1 MGNTVSNQ
9 KKVVATKGTP
19 HVARTSGATDVGINP
34 ANGAKAPFPNEVA
47 SALLRPGT
55 SRTVIANQKIWT
67 KPHQLGPPSKP
78 VKAPF
83 VVGERSGTHIM
94 EAKATSYSTDV
105 FAEGNAVVRTDDTT
119 TQNHANTTGFVDGSA
134 LTDTSQ
140 NEEDFLKKQCTI
152 VELTGINEVDG
163 SPPDGLSVGT
173 PPKVARP
180 LGYPGRRESVPPYYL
195 EILSATEVDFK
206 SVRKDVTVPNSTNPT
221 CWKGGIHTQW
231 LARRTGLGATEA
243 KPVDG
248 TEEFKVDS
256 ALTGIFFD
264 SKDALMK
271 TLGGNPVNSAVDR
284 ATKVEASGTLASPP
298 AGSNTRVD
306 GKTSVSASGVVSSLE
321 AVFAFYLYRSN
332 PAFINVQ
339 ALSCGGSRNAILKL
353 FPAQSVDYTI
363 DLSSSLTV
371 TNQTETSSQGTV
383 GERIRNARRAIEN
396 AKIVLGKLKDTSE
409 YVKKIASLASQQFA
423 VEFLVSTSI
432 NFKVAYKACA
442 EEKRG
447 LYGNLYTPSHVGLT
461 WSLTFTSSKL
471 VGFSV
476 TFNISLI
483 NLVAPGLGEGAA
495 TALRTVGVRADLV
508 FTASLSVPLSFSVGQ
523 DEYDFWTTTGVEIAI
538 RPELSLSIAV
548 GFVIDIVR
556 FGVRFPMSLSAGF
569 FGGDKPKV
577 LVQLQ
582 PKGELK
588 TVLFLILL
596 EGSWFER
603 KWEHEPED
611 WRVNWQ
617 GPKLD
622 IITVA

>member
-34 ANGAKAPFPNEVA
+34 QNGMKAPFPNEVA

-55 SRTVIANQKIWT
+55 ARTVIANQKIWT
-67 KPHQLGPPSKP
+67 KPHQLGSPSKP
-78 VKAPF
+78 IKTPF
-83 VVGERSGTHIM
+83 VLGEKSGTHIM

-163 SPPDGLSVGT
+163 PLPPGVSTGT

-180 LGYPGRRESVPPYYL
+180 LGYPGKKEGVPPYYL
-195 EILSATEVDFK
+195 EILSATDVVFK

-231 LARRTGLGATEA
+231 LATRTGLGATTA

-248 TEEFKVDS
+248 KEEFTVDS

-264 SKDALMK
+264 SKDAFMK
-271 TLGGNPVNSAVDR
+271 AIGGNPVNSAVDG
-284 ATKVEASGTLASPP
+284 ATKSEASGTLASPST
-298 AGSNTRVD
+298 GSTTRVD
-306 GKTSVSASGVVSSLE
+306 GKTSVSATGVVSSLE

-332 PAFINVQ
+332 PAFISVQ
-339 ALSCGGSRNAILKL
+339 ALSCGGSRNATLKL

-363 DLSSSLTV
+363 DLSSSVSV
-371 TNQTETSSQGTV
+371 TNQTAAPEGSTMQK
-383 GERIRNARRAIEN
+383 IRNARKAIEN
-396 AKIVLGKLKDTSE
+396 VKIVLGKMKDTSE
-409 YVKKIASLASQQFA
+409 YVKKIASLARQQFS
-423 VEFLVSTSI
+423 VDFLVSTSI
-432 NFKVAYKACA
+432 NFKVAYKPCTQ
-442 EEKRG
+442 EKRG

-471 VGFSV
+471 IGFSV

-483 NLVAPGLGEGAA
+483 NLVAPGLGEGCA
-495 TALRTVGVRADLV
+495 TALRTVGIRADLV

-523 DEYDFWTTTGVEIAI
+523 DEYDFWTTTGVEIGI
-538 RPELSLSIAV
+538 KPELSISIAV
-548 GFVIDIVR
+548 GFGIDILR

-596 EGSWFER
+596 EGTWIER
-603 KWEHEPED
+603 KWENEPED

-622 IITVA
+622 VLTVA